1 MCELFQYNLADLIN
15 SKIFQI
21 IVKKSLKMK
30 LNKKRNEIKKNKL
43 IKKTIYREKEEEL
56 SELR

>member
-1 MCELFQYNLADLIN
+1 
-15 SKIFQI
+15 
-21 IVKKSLKMK
+21 MK